1 MSIYSRIIDLQKLGQ
16 AWDKAMKNK
25 PAAGTDHVTWE
36 MFDSDRNLNLKQLNL
51 ELSEHR
57 YMPLPVKVVSLYRE
71 TNY

>member
-36 MFDSDRNLNLKQLNL
+36 MPSFFGYDKDK
-51 ELSEHR
+51 
-57 YMPLPVKVVSLYRE
+57 
-71 TNY
+71 